1 MSLPKREKDLFACVV
16 HAGDIVEI
24 NLNLVCW

>member
-1 MSLPKREKDLFACVV
+1 MSLPKRKKDLFACVV
-16 HAGDIVEI
+16 HTGDTVEI